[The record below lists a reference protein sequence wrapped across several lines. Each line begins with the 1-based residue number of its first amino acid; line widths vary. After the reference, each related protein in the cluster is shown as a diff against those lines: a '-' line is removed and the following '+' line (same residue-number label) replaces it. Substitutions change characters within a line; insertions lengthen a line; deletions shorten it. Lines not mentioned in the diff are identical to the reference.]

1 MEKEKFYSPKEIA
14 DHFNIK
20 PDTVR
25 KWIKQ
30 GKIKAIKLGD
40 IWRISETDLNKFIKT
55 NQNGIN

>member
-14 DHFNIK
+14 DHYNIK

-40 IWRISETDLNKFIKT
+40 IWRVEEADLATFIKF
-55 NQNGIN
+55 NKNK